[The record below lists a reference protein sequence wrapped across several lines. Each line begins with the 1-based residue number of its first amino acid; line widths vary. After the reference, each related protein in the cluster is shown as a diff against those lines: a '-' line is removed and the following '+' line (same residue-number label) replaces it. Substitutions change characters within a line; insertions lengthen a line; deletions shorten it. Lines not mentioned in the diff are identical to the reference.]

1 MQEESPSS
9 TEQGRQ
15 LTAGGGDFKESATE
29 INRQHCV
36 GKDGKVRQERTA
48 LLVTMGAHVN
58 PARSKVKNGNGLF
71 ARHLTTPLERIGDI
85 APR

>member
-29 INRQHCV
+29 INRQV
-36 GKDGKVRQERTA
+36 LGKDGKVGQEPTA
-48 LLVTMGAHVN
+48 LVVTLGAHVN
-58 PARSKVKNGNGLF
+58 PARSKVKNSNRVVRPLF
-71 ARHLTTPLERIGDI
+71 NNTA
-85 APR
+85 